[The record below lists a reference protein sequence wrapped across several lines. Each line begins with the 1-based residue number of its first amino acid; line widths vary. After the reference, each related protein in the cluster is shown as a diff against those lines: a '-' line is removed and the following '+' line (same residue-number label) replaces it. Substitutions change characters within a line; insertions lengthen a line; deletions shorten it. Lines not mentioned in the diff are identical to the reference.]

1 MHFFDLGAGVL
12 FVIEVSHA
20 DMVANDRGAGLNI
33 K

>member
-12 FVIEVSHA
+12 FVIEVLHA
-20 DMVANDRGAGLNI
+20 DMVGNDRRAGLNN